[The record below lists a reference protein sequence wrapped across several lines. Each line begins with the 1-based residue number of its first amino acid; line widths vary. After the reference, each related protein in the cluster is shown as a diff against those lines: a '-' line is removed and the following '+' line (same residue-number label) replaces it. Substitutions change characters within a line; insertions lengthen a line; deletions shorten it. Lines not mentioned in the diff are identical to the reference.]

1 MHCAMLLELAKPLT
15 LLASMISLLAVFHA
29 AFLSTEADPSR
40 RIYDAL
46 AMLILA
52 AGISLLSGLAF
63 YENPSSRNHS
73 SLARTFP
80 IQLFLWTTGIM
91 LALFFLAWYFE
102 ANCIFEPHRHW

>member
-1 MHCAMLLELAKPLT
+1 MLLELAKPLT
-15 LLASMISLLAVFHA
+15 LLASIISLLAVFHT
-29 AFLSTEADPSR
+29 AFLGAETDPSH
-40 RIYDAL
+40 RIYDSL
-46 AMLILA
+46 AMLVLA

-63 YENPSSRNHS
+63 HESSGSLSHN

-80 IQLFLWTTGIM
+80 IQLFCWTTGIL